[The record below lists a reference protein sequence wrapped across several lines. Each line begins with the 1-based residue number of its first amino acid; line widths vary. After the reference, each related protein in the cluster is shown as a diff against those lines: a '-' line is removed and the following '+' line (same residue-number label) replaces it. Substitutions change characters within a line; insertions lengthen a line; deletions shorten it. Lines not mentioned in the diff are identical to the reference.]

1 MYCSGELELHNGI
14 GRACSPADYSLAVE
28 LLCLTG
34 RHEGERNL
42 PPKCYPVRPA
52 VRRRSFGLV
61 KEDSSRAP
69 ALLSALIY
77 RSITEFFSRARRL
90 RRGAPGTR
98 WKLQRR
104 VALSGARADSPS
116 S

>member
-1 MYCSGELELHNGI
+1 MYFSGELELHDDI
-14 GRACSPADYSLAVE
+14 GRASSPADYSLAVE

-34 RHEGERNL
+34 RHEGERHL
-42 PPKCYPVRPA
+42 PPKCYTVRPA

-98 WKLQRR
+98 WPLQRR
-104 VALSGARADSPS
+104 GGQSGARAGSAS